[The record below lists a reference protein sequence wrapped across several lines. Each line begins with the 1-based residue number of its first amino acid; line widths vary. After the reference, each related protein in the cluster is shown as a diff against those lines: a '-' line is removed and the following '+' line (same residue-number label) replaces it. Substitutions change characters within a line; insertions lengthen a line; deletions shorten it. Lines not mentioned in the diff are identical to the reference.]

1 MSEEKSKTPHK
12 NKVEKKIYTYYDIKE
27 GKISRRL
34 KKCPR
39 CGSFMA
45 SHKGPQQ
52 RWTCGNCSYTE
63 FVAAKPR

>member
-1 MSEEKSKTPHK
+1 MSEEKTRHK
-12 NKVEKKIYTYYDIKE
+12 KKVEKKIYTYYDIKE

-39 CGSFMA
+39 CASFMA

-52 RWTCGNCSYTE
+52 RWACGNCSYTE
-63 FVAAKPR
+63 FVVAKPR